1 MKNKLLK
8 ILCLVAV
15 FLVFVPLLVGC
26 QSVNQENTYLDTGVL
41 DNANFEYDAEKDQT
55 KVRWTTTLTNDTIYD
70 FESFSVKF
78 ELYSGNTLKGT
89 KTCSYNCRVEH
100 GQSYAGNF
108 NFYCDGEINSIEFVS
123 WSADHVSFWKT
134 YWIWILVTSIIAG
147 VAALIYIICVFVKE
161 LELCDV
167 FDNIG
172 EFFEEYGWVAFILF
186 FSGVGITILGIALSY
201 WVPILIILGGLIA
214 FVLLSLLGHFIRW
227 LCEELSNHI
236 WPWECHIWPW
246 EWKYLEQK
254 NNSPK
259 TRKKINKTLQKRN
272 AEENEFESYTLAE
285 LKDYCRE
292 NGITGYSGLSK
303 AELLDLINDNS
314 KTSKTKRS
322 KSRKITFDDIAG
334 LENAKQ
340 AFKEKVVLAFEHKAL
355 YEKYGK
361 KVGGGI
367 LLYGLP
373 GTGKTMFAEAA
384 SNETDSL
391 FIPIKCSDIKSKWYG
406 ESEAN
411 IKKIFNKARNAGKAI
426 IFFDEFE
433 AIGAKRTDN
442 ADNGNN
448 DLVPEILAEMQGVN
462 QKSNA
467 VIVVIASTNKPW
479 AIDSAFLRPG
489 RFDEKIYIPLPDM
502 QAREKLCELKLKNVP
517 TQDLDYHQM
526 AELTNG
532 FNGAD
537 ITEFCEKLKMYAIR
551 ESLASGKEHIINME
565 DVMKVSATVKSS
577 VLEEDIENLKAFED
591 KF

>member
-8 ILCLVAV
+8 ILCLVV
-15 FLVFVPLLVGC
+15 VVLVFTPLLVGC
-26 QSVNQENTYLDTGVL
+26 QSTNKDDSYILTSAIENAT
-41 DNANFEYDAEKDQT
+41 FEYDSEKNQT
-55 KVRWTTTLTNDTIYD
+55 EVHWSTTLSNNTIYN
-70 FESFSVKF
+70 FKEFSIKFKLYQAETLQGTETYYYARGVKHGESYTGGFRFVCEGKID
-78 ELYSGNTLKGT
+78 
-89 KTCSYNCRVEH
+89 
-100 GQSYAGNF
+100 A
-108 NFYCDGEINSIEFVS
+108 IEYVQ
-123 WSADHVSFWKT
+123 WTADYVSFWET
-134 YWIWILVTSIIAG
+134 YRIWIIATVV
-147 VAALIYIICVFVKE
+147 VAGIASLIYIIFMIIND
-161 LELCDV
+161 LELWEVFSDICD
-167 FDNIG
+167 
-172 EFFEEYGWVAFILF
+172 FFEDYAW
-186 FSGVGITILGIALSY
+186 VGIMLLTLLGGGTILGIISSN
-201 WVPILIILGGLIA
+201 WVCVLIVLGGVISLIA
-214 FVLLSLLGHFIRW
+214 IALLAHFIKW
-227 LCEELSNHI
+227 LICEVDWDVNWDVKEKRSTS
-236 WPWECHIWPW
+236 
-246 EWKYLEQK
+246 K
-254 NNSPK
+254 NKKGNIRSRKGKK
-259 TRKKINKTLQKRN
+259 TKDNNTKNDD
-272 AEENEFESYTLAE
+272 FESYSVAE
-285 LKDYCRE
+285 LKAYCRDK
-292 NGITGYSGLSK
+292 GIPNYSGLSK
-303 AELLDLINDNS
+303 NELIDLLQSNGININNS
-314 KTSKTKRS
+314 NKL
-322 KSRKITFDDIAG
+322 SRKKQKITFNDIAG